1 MEDVADLGAFVVLG
15 QQAAYLEDQLTVA
28 VVENANLRVG
38 GLAVVDVAEATA
50 DAESRAAQL
59 VLAQAPAG
67 DVHLVDALAAQV
79 AVAVVPDPVPIVV
92 DRAVPRVVAHRRL
105 VRRRATPEVE
115 VHRLGRLL
123 GTAHLA
129 DAGPR
134 LVA

>member
-67 DVHLVDALAAQV
+67 DVHLVDALVAQV

-92 DRAVPRVVAHRRL
+92 QVLAHQRAVR
-105 VRRRATPEVE
+105 
-115 VHRLGRLL
+115 
-123 GTAHLA
+123 
-129 DAGPR
+129 
-134 LVA
+134 